1 MQFIAKCWFC
11 FTASGL
17 RLRSAWIGHD
27 TMTADTVTEW
37 KLLIEVEDLKP
48 ALACRARPVPPD
60 LGAPP
65 VGPGVEQRDRT
76 RGGER

>member
-1 MQFIAKCWFC
+1 MQFIAQCGFC
-11 FTASGL
+11 PGFTASGL

-27 TMTADTVTEW
+27 MMTADTVAEW
-37 KLLIEVEDLKP
+37 KLIEVEDLKP

-65 VGPGVEQRDRT
+65 VGVEQRDRT